1 VWHDLAACRG
11 KSSSR
16 RPDPLHQLRIIQLN
30 GGLERIVTA
39 IYIIDKHTRYADRF
53 IRHQTIQ
60 RYRRLL
66 ATATDEVR
74 RGYLRGL
81 VAAEQQ
87 KQVDAEDPKYLF

>member
-1 VWHDLAACRG
+1 
-11 KSSSR
+11 
-16 RPDPLHQLRIIQLN
+16 
-30 GGLERIVTA
+30 VTA
-39 IYIIDKHTRYADRF
+39 ICIINEHSRYADRF

-74 RGYLRGL
+74 RDYLRGL

-87 KQVDAEDPKYLF
+87 KQVDAEDPTYLY